1 MSYRLIEPG
10 KRLSS
15 EQIRTLTNKA
25 RQERAEAIAELF
37 GFGFTT
43 LAKVVGLRRD
53 DEKTPSSDAV
63 AGGRA

>member
-10 KRLSS
+10 ERLSS
-15 EQIRTLTNKA
+15 EQFRKLANKA
-25 RQERAEAIAELF
+25 RQERAEAVAELF
-37 GFGFTT
+37 GFGFTA

>member
-15 EQIRTLTNKA
+15 EQIRTLANKA

-37 GFGFTT
+37 GFGFTA